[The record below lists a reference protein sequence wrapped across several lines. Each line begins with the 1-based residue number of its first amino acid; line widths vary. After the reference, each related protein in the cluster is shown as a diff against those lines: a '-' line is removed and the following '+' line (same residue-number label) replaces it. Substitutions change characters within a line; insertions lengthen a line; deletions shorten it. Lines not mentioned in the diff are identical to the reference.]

1 VQQLTTLDRMFSSLD
16 SPTTNAT
23 LGGLVLFDPPDAGQA
38 VPDEAFM
45 RRRLTERLRFIP
57 PMNRQVVK
65 APLPIDHDYLARP
78 SRIDVAEHLRTIR
91 LEAPGTPAQLAA
103 EVSRIMGT
111 SLRKDR
117 PLWDY
122 TIIEG
127 LEDGS
132 VAHLLRI
139 DHLVVDGGSMPSLWT
154 LLSDDPSED
163 LVADPAYGHPE
174 PLYGRAELVV
184 RQALGLAVRPVAV
197 TRLNARLA
205 GWAVGQVREHGPLA
219 IAAAPTRLLP
229 GKRVRSLL
237 NPALAKRGIAE
248 SVPYV
253 EGLRARPTPFNN
265 RVGSERAFV
274 YADLPLADFKD
285 AGKALG
291 GSIND
296 AVLAVCAGAL
306 RRYLQDNDVEVDTP
320 LTVCVPVSL
329 RQGGEEPRWANW
341 VHMIFAPLPTHLEDP
356 ADRLRFARSAVA
368 AAKANFDA
376 LPTHLL
382 REASRFL
389 PPILFNAA
397 VPVMTRVP
405 ALSRS
410 AWNVVVSNVRGPS
423 RPDHFNG
430 LRVRGY
436 VPASFLSIGGGINIT
451 LQSYTDRIFFGVMS
465 SPQQCPELET
475 LLDHMREELEALVA
489 AAERETSTR
498 SQDQVRQKDRKKVQQ
513 GTRKKAPGGTARR
526 ASAAEREL
534 RSVET

>member
-1 VQQLTTLDRMFSSLD
+1 MQQLTTLDRMFSSLD
-16 SPTTNAT
+16 SATTNAT
-23 LGGLVLFDPPDAGQA
+23 LGGLVLFDPPEPGQS

-65 APLPIDHDYLARP
+65 APLPIDHDYLVRP
-78 SRIDVAEHLRTIR
+78 SRIDVADHLRTIR
-91 LEAPGTPAQLAA
+91 LEGPGTSAQLSA
-103 EVSRIMGT
+103 EVSRVMGT

-154 LLSDDPSED
+154 LLSDEPSEE
-163 LVADPAYGHPE
+163 LVEDPAFGLPE
-174 PLYGRAELVV
+174 PLYGRGELVA
-184 RQALGLAVRPVAV
+184 RQALGLAVRPVELA
-197 TRLNARLA
+197 RLNVRLA
-205 GWAVGQVREHGPLA
+205 GWAARQVREHGPLA

-229 GKRVRSLL
+229 GKRIRSLL

-248 SVPYV
+248 SVPYI
-253 EGLRARPTPFNN
+253 EGARARKTPFNN
-265 RVGSERAFV
+265 RISSERSFV
-274 YADLPLADFKD
+274 YADLPLGDFKD

-306 RRYLQDNDVEVDTP
+306 RRYMQDNDIEVDTP

-329 RQGGEEPRWANW
+329 RRGGEEPRWANW
-341 VHMIFAPLPTHLEDP
+341 VHMIFAPLPTHVADP
-356 ADRLRFARSAVA
+356 AERLRFASKAVTT
-368 AAKANFDA
+368 AKASFDA

-389 PPILFNAA
+389 PPVVFNAS
-397 VPVMTRVP
+397 VPLMTRVP

-436 VPASFLSIGGGINIT
+436 VPASFLSIGGGVNIT
-451 LQSYTDRIFFGVMS
+451 LQSYVDRIFFGLMTN
-465 SPQQCPELET
+465 PQQVPQPEA
-475 LLDHMREELEALVA
+475 LLAHMREELAELVA
-489 AAERETSTR
+489 AAEREKRTTTR
-498 SQDQVRQKDRKKVQQ
+498 GD
-513 GTRKKAPGGTARR
+513 AARR
-526 ASAAEREL
+526 ASSTTRKV
-534 RSVET
+534 RQVTS

>member
-1 VQQLTTLDRMFSSLD
+1 MQQLTTLDRMFSSLD
-16 SPTTNAT
+16 GATTNAT
-23 LGGLVLFDPPDAGQA
+23 LGGLVLFDPPGKGAQ

-45 RRRLTERLRFIP
+45 RRRITERLRFIP
-57 PMNRQVVK
+57 PMNRQVLK

-78 SRIDVAEHLRTIR
+78 SRIDVAEHLRTVR

-111 SLRKDR
+111 AIRKDR

-154 LLSDDPSED
+154 LLSDEPSEE
-163 LVADPAYGHPE
+163 LEPDPDYGLPE
-174 PLYGRAELVV
+174 PLFGKSELVL
-184 RQALGLAVRPVAV
+184 RQAAGLAARPVAAARFNV
-197 TRLNARLA
+197 RLL
-205 GWAVGQVREHGPLA
+205 GWAARQVREHGPLA
-219 IAAAPTRLLP
+219 LAAAPSRVLP
-229 GKRVRSLL
+229 GKLVRAVL
-237 NPALAKRGIAE
+237 NPALRKRGIAE

-253 EGLRARPTPFNN
+253 PALRARPTTFNG
-265 RVGSERAFV
+265 RIGSERNFAF
-274 YADLPLADFKD
+274 ADLPLADVKA

-291 GSIND
+291 GTIND
-296 AVLAVCAGAL
+296 AVLAICAGAL
-306 RRYLQDNDVEVDTP
+306 RRYMQDHDLDVETP

-341 VHMIFAPLPTHLEDP
+341 VHMVFAPLPTHLDEP
-356 ADRLRFARSAVA
+356 AERLTAARRAIA
-368 AAKANFDA
+368 TAKGNFDA
-376 LPTHLL
+376 LPVHLL
-382 REASRFL
+382 RESSRFL
-389 PPILFNAA
+389 PPVVFNAS
-397 VPVMTRVP
+397 VPLMTRVP

-430 LRVRGY
+430 VRVRGY

-451 LQSYTDRIFFGVMS
+451 LQSYVDRIFFGVMTT
-465 SPQQCPELET
+465 PQQCPDLET
-475 LLDHMREELEALVA
+475 LLDYMREEMDALVLA
-489 AAERETSTR
+489 A
-498 SQDQVRQKDRKKVQQ
+498 
-513 GTRKKAPGGTARR
+513 GTAAKS
-526 ASAAEREL
+526 ASA
-534 RSVET
+534 